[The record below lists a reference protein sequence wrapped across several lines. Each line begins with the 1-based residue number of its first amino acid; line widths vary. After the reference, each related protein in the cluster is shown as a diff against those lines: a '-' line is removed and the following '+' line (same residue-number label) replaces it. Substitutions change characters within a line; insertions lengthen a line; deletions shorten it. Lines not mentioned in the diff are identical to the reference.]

1 MNFLNGLI
9 IIIIYQLVGE
19 VFVLSLEIPIH
30 GPVVGMFLLFIS
42 LLLKR
47 RMPESLDY
55 TSTSL
60 LSHLSL
66 LFIPAGVG
74 VMVHFERIAKEWIPI
89 SFALTIG
96 TLATLAISALVMQGF
111 SHLLGSRADD

>member
-1 MNFLNGLI
+1 
-9 IIIIYQLVGE
+9 
-19 VFVLSLEIPIH
+19 
-30 GPVVGMFLLFIS
+30 MFLLFIS

-47 RMPESLDY
+47 SMPESLDY

-74 VMVHFERIAKEWIPI
+74 VIVHFERIVKEWIPI
-89 SFALTIG
+89 SIALIFG
-96 TLATLAISALVMQGF
+96 TLITLAISALVMQGF
-111 SHLLGSRADD
+111 SHLLGSKTDD

>member
-1 MNFLNGLI
+1 
-9 IIIIYQLVGE
+9 
-19 VFVLSLEIPIH
+19 
-30 GPVVGMFLLFIS
+30 MFLLFLS

-47 RMPESLDY
+47 GMPESLDY

-74 VMVHFERIAKEWIPI
+74 VIVHFERIVKEWIPI
-89 SFALTIG
+89 SIALILG

-111 SHLLGSRADD
+111 SHLLGSKTDD